1 MSEARRRR
9 RATRQAHAP
18 VTRHVGELALPRE
31 ALWISIAL
39 AASVAVVY
47 WPVHGFGFV
56 RFDDPAYVSENPH
69 IANGLSWA
77 GVGWALT
84 SGYAANWHPLTWLSH
99 MMDVQLF
106 GLDAG
111 MHHATNVIL
120 HAATTVLL
128 FGVLFRTTGAA
139 WRSAVVAGL
148 FGLHPIHV
156 ESVAWVAERKD
167 VLSAFFW
174 VVTLW
179 AYVAYVRRPGAIRY
193 AGVAASFV
201 LALMAKP
208 MVVTL
213 PFVLLLFDVWPLERT
228 SVSLKQRVIEK
239 LPLFA
244 LAGVVSVITVI
255 AQRKGGTVGSIAA
268 YPLALRLANAIVS
281 YVAYVGMTIWPSH
294 LGAFYPY
301 RASPSALVVA
311 GSALL
316 LAGLTAAVFVGARR
330 RPYLLVG
337 WLWYVGTLTPVI
349 GVVQAGLQSMADRYT
364 YIPLVGLFIVVAW
377 GLGDVA
383 STLSVQRLAI
393 PAAVAAMV
401 ACAVKAR
408 QQVET
413 WHDSLSLWGN
423 AVATTSNNAY
433 AEYNLGVVLV
443 ESGRLDDGIARFRA
457 ALRIDPG
464 YPDVHID
471 LGNALNERGA
481 VDEAIAQFDTVVRL
495 RPDYAQ
501 ARVVFGKL
509 LRTRDRDA
517 EAIGQFREAIRLEP
531 SLASAHNELG
541 NALMGDGRYPD
552 AQLEYAEAV
561 RLDPR
566 FPEAHNN
573 LGAVLVRVGKPQDAV
588 GEFLEAVRLKPD
600 DPRFHYN
607 AGLTL
612 EAVGRKT
619 EAIEQLQTV
628 LRAEPSN
635 EAARRAL
642 DRLGVGRSG
651 V

>member
-9 RATRQAHAP
+9 RATRKAHVP

-111 MHHATNVIL
+111 MHHGTNVIL

-139 WRSAVVAGL
+139 WRSAMVAGL

-193 AGVAASFV
+193 VGVAASFV

-301 RASPSALVVA
+301 GVSPSALVVA

-443 ESGRLDDGIARFRA
+443 EAGRLEDGIARFRA